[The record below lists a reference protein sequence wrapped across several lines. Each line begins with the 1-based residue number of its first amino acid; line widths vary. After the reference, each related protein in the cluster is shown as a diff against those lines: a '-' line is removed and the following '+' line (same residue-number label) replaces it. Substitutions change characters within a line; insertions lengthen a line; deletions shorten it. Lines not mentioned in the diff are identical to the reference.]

1 MLAAIQQLLLPPPGM
16 DVDFKAPAGAP
27 ALFPSDG
34 ISWTIFSNPVALFIG
49 GVSAVLLELAEPAVR
64 SGVWDHSSFRRDPG
78 MRLRRTGFAA
88 MVTVYA
94 PAEQAGA
101 LIGRVVTM
109 HERVNGVTPDGQPY
123 RANDPR
129 LLDWVQATASFGFI
143 EAYHRYVRTLTP
155 AEKDA
160 ALTEGAAASRLYGAV
175 GAPRSWQEWDDL
187 LASTAPR
194 LEGSDVLSEFLSI
207 MSNTPLLPGP
217 TLWLQRL
224 LIRAAVEMTPNP
236 VRSLPQLRG
245 KGLRAGEQSL
255 VRVLGRV
262 AGALPA
268 PQTPA
273 AQAAARIRRGE
284 ALKTPMKDD

>member
-1 MLAAIQQLLLPPPGM
+1 M
-16 DVDFKAPAGAP
+16 DVDFKAPSGAP

-94 PAEQAGA
+94 PAEQARA
-101 LIGRVVTM
+101 LIGRVVAM

-187 LASTAPR
+187 LASTAP
-194 LEGSDVLSEFLSI
+194 GWKA
-207 MSNTPLLPGP
+207 P
-217 TLWLQRL
+217 TCC
-224 LIRAAVEMTPNP
+224 PNSS
-236 VRSLPQLRG
+236 RS
-245 KGLRAGEQSL
+245 
-255 VRVLGRV
+255 
-262 AGALPA
+262 
-268 PQTPA
+268 
-273 AQAAARIRRGE
+273 
-284 ALKTPMKDD
+284 